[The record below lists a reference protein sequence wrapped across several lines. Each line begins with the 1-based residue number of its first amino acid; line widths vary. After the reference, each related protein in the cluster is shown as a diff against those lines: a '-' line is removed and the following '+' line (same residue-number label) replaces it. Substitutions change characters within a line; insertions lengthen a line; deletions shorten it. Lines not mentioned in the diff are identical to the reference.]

1 MKRYHESLQLVQTLR
16 GIPLKIFIL
25 FLLFGGLG
33 ALRVEASGQDSLSV
47 ERVNKIGASN
57 ESRLAHDIG
66 LVRFEP
72 SGHPKLAQQV
82 DALRVVVD
90 IRNHRNFKAF
100 ELTDELLGRI
110 ARTIFSMEH
119 STITSSLGLSTYVRT
134 RCFQRLRLTTLQGIL
149 TKYRA
154 SAYMKGSSM

>member
-47 ERVNKIGASN
+47 ERVNKIGAFN
-57 ESRLAHDIG
+57 EGRLAHDIG

-72 SGHPKLAQQV
+72 SGHPKL
-82 DALRVVVD
+82 
-90 IRNHRNFKAF
+90 
-100 ELTDELLGRI
+100 ETI
-110 ARTIFSMEH
+110 ARH
-119 STITSSLGLSTYVRT
+119 WRGLRSIP
-134 RCFQRLRLTTLQGIL
+134 F
-149 TKYRA
+149 
-154 SAYMKGSSM
+154 AYISDI